1 MGHLLRNVTAVVL
14 IVAGGYVLAF
24 LVWIT
29 ATSKLFLTI
38 FLMSIADAVV
48 ALVLVVAV
56 LAILGVLAWWIA
68 LLVVVLTSA
77 ALLVGIYPAL
87 TFGLSRQ
94 KTKLREGFPSHW
106 HDGEASGK
114 TAAEHSVAP
123 PSSSDE
129 AKRIGREL
137 GRLAEQTHVRREH
150 VDAEDQC
157 FAFGVAF
164 DDASWDSLRAS
175 GSAPAPSPSL
185 GHRFARIAHRH
196 FRRR

>member
-1 MGHLLRNVTAVVL
+1 MMGELLRNVVAVVL
-14 IVAGGYVLAF
+14 IAAGGLLLAY

-38 FLMSIADAVV
+38 FVMSIADAVV

-114 TAAEHSVAP
+114 TAAERLTA
-123 PSSSDE
+123 PSSYDE
-129 AKRIGREL
+129 AKRMSREL
-137 GRLAEQTHVRREH
+137 SRLTEEAHVRREH

-157 FAFGVAF
+157 LAFGIAF
-164 DDASWDSLRAS
+164 DDAFWDSLRAS